1 MKRLA
6 CLLMAMLMTLSVAS
20 AEEWCSIAD
29 IRAQTPARWT
39 QTYETKW
46 RTINIDAEIRVP
58 EVDTVP
64 VILIEGAAEQPSLTA
79 EETGW
84 DRIRTSQGYDLV
96 WNNPWPDYPSK
107 LNGKRLNSQ
116 QEARNHRYG
125 GFHVNECYV
134 PMSDTTL
141 GELCTMADRTLIQ
154 FGIDPQEYMYQTPF
168 HMWSQ
173 HMFFYGKKQNALPGT
188 LFIEFHPKLAGIPVL
203 SHIFKSVYTEG
214 GMSRDDEYLSYPDC
228 RIVYH
233 GYGEYMGTISLW
245 RAQPVEVLAKDIPL
259 CSFDTIRTVIEAE
272 ISAGHVRKIYEI
284 ELGYVLYNEPGK
296 YHAAKPGKAMVAETA
311 AAQYYLRPMWLVN
324 CLYKDTATGKLRSK
338 PSDSDDE
345 RNTLDYYQLL
355 IDAQT
360 GEAVKRSNAQDR
372 CEYKGFISWEDVQ

>member
-1 MKRLA
+1 MRKIIMIL
-6 CLLMAMLMTLSVAS
+6 AMLSFISAAR
-20 AEEWCSIAD
+20 AEEMYSVID

-46 RTINIDAEIRVP
+46 RTITVDAEIRVP
-58 EVDTVP
+58 EVDKVP
-64 VILIEGAAEQPSLTA
+64 VMLVEGGADAALFTA

-84 DRIRTSQGYDLV
+84 DDIYARLGYSLR

-107 LNGKRLNSQ
+107 VDGKRIDSQ
-116 QEARNHRYG
+116 QSAGNDRYSGIEADG
-125 GFHVNECYV
+125 CYV
-134 PMSDTTL
+134 PMSGTTL
-141 GELCTMADRTLIQ
+141 GEICDMVDGTLMQ
-154 FGIDPQEYMYQTPF
+154 FGIDPGEYTYRTPF

-173 HMFFYGKKQNALPGT
+173 RMFYYGKKKDALPGS
-188 LFIEFHPKLAGIPVL
+188 LFVEFRAKLSGIPVL
-203 SHIFKSVYTEG
+203 SHIFQSVYTEG
-214 GMSRDDEYLSYPDC
+214 GWARDDEFLEYPNN
-228 RIVYH
+228 RIIYH

-245 RAQPVEVLAKDIPL
+245 CAKSVEVLAEDIPL
-259 CSFDTIRTVIEAE
+259 CSFDTIRTAIEAE
-272 ISAGHVRKIYEI
+272 INAGHIRKIYEI
-284 ELGYVLYNEPGK
+284 ELGYVLYNESGK
-296 YHAAKPGKAMVAETA
+296 YITSKPGESRVAELA
-311 AAQYYLRPMWLVN
+311 AARYYARPMWQIN

-360 GEAVKRSNAQDR
+360 GEVVTRTNAKDR